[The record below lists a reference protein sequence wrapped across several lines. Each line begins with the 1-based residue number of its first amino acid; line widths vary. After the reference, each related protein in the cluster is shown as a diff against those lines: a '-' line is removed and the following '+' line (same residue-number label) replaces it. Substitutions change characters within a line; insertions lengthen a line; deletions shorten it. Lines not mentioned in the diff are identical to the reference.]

1 MHITMRLDEA
11 TLTQMLAELLPITVV
26 LDPTGGSLGDR
37 WVTIDP
43 VRHLELRSGDGIRL
57 LTSGALRWT
66 VGFVPVT
73 VTIARLVLMLRPL
86 VVGSG
91 AASRLV
97 FRPVIEEADLRHV
110 PAMLDRQV
118 VGLVNRAL
126 ERRSERLAWDVGR
139 TLALRFI
146 LPDTLVPLEGAAVAV
161 EAAHLRVDHDAL
173 ELTVT
178 LTMHISRLAGARA
191 A

>member
-1 MHITMRLDEA
+1 MDITVRLDEA
-11 TLTQMLAELLPITVV
+11 TLTHLLAELLPITVI
-26 LDPTGGSLGDR
+26 LDATGGSLGDR

-91 AASRLV
+91 GASRLV

-110 PAMLDRQV
+110 PALLDRQV

-146 LPDTLVPLEGAAVAV
+146 LPDTLVPLESAAVGV
-161 EAAHLRVDHDAL
+161 EAAHLRVDPDGL

>member
-1 MHITMRLDEA
+1 M
-11 TLTQMLAELLPITVV
+11 P
-26 LDPTGGSLGDR
+26 
-37 WVTIDP
+37 
-43 VRHLELRSGDGIRL
+43 
-57 LTSGALRWT
+57 AL
-66 VGFVPVT
+66 
-73 VTIARLVLMLRPL
+73 
-86 VVGSG
+86 
-91 AASRLV
+91 
-97 FRPVIEEADLRHV
+97 
-110 PAMLDRQV
+110 LDRQV

-161 EAAHLRVDHDAL
+161 EAAQLRVDHDAL

-178 LTMHISRLAGARA
+178 LTMHISRLASARA